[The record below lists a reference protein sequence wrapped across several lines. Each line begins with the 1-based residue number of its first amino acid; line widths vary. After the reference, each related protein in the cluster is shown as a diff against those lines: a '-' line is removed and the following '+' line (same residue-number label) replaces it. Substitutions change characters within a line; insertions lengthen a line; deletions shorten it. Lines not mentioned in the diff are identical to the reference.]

1 MYIVY
6 TVNMYAGHLVGLLN
20 HATWHSAA
28 MAITKNLKGVSRLM
42 ATAYKWQFAPRFRR
56 NAFGWKSSTPI
67 LRIKEALTEIKT
79 VAKKEPVLAAEG
91 AVLFL
96 EKLAPAI
103 EQVDSSSGGIGS
115 AVNRA
120 IEALVPIIAKADAA
134 RAVREK
140 WLDRLFEAIQEDDMP
155 YLEYLGEFWGELCA
169 TPEIAS
175 KWAEYLSPTLT
186 TMWDHCARSGEYGYF
201 KGTTACLSAM
211 YAAGRHEELLAL
223 IAKSEYRH
231 KFWHNRVW
239 GAKALAKM
247 GRRAEAIQYAEDSKG
262 LNAPLTAI
270 AAFCEGVLLD
280 AGFADEAYARYAVE
294 ATYATTNLATLKA
307 VAKKYPGKPKEVI
320 LRDLVASQPGQ
331 EGKWFAAAKD
341 AGFFELAIE
350 LANRSPS
357 DPRTLTRAARDFAV
371 ERPEFALAAGMTALR
386 GIGNGHG
393 FDITGVDVLDAYA
406 AVLAAAAAA
415 GVDAE
420 VVKADVR
427 ALIAAARGGG
437 EFVGRVLGRQL

>member
-1 MYIVY
+1 
-6 TVNMYAGHLVGLLN
+6 
-20 HATWHSAA
+20 
-28 MAITKNLKGVSRLM
+28 M

-56 NAFGWKSSTPI
+56 NAFGWKSDTPI
-67 LRIKEALTEIKT
+67 QRIKEALVEVKA
-79 VAKKEPVLAAEG
+79 VAKKEPILAAEG

-120 IEALVPIIAKADAA
+120 IEALVPIIAKAEVA
-134 RAVREK
+134 RSAREK
-140 WLDRLFEAIQEDDMP
+140 WLDRLFEALQEDDMP

-169 TPEIAS
+169 TQEIAS
-175 KWAEYLSPTLT
+175 KWADHLSPTLT
-186 TMWDHCARSGEYGYF
+186 TMWDHCACSGEYGYF
-201 KGTTACLSAM
+201 KGTAACLSAL
-211 YAAGRHEELLAL
+211 YSAGRHEELLAL

-231 KFWHNRVW
+231 KSWHNRVW

-247 GRRAEAIQYAEDSKG
+247 GRGAEAIQYAEDSKG

-280 AGFADEAYARYAVE
+280 SGFADEAYARYAVE
-294 ATYATTNLATLKA
+294 ATYATTNLATFRA
-307 VAKKYPGKPKEVI
+307 VVKKYPGKLKETI
-320 LRDLVASQPGQ
+320 LRDLIASQPGQ

-350 LANRSPS
+350 LANKSPS
-357 DPRTLTRAARDFAV
+357 DPRTLIRAARDFAV
-371 ERPEFALAAGMTALR
+371 ERPEFAMAAGMTGLR
-386 GIGNGHG
+386 GIANGHG
-393 FDITGVDVLDAYA
+393 FDITGIDVLDAYA
-406 AVLAAAAAA
+406 AVMAAADAA
-415 GVDAE
+415 GVDGT

-427 ALIAAARGGG
+427 ALIAASRGGG
-437 EFVGRVLGRQL
+437 ELIGRVLARQLA

>member
-1 MYIVY
+1 
-6 TVNMYAGHLVGLLN
+6 
-20 HATWHSAA
+20 
-28 MAITKNLKGVSRLM
+28 M

-56 NAFGWKSSTPI
+56 AAFGWKSNTPI
-67 LRIKEALTEIKT
+67 LRIKEALTEIKA
-79 VAKKEPVLAAEG
+79 VGKKEPVLAAEG

-120 IEALVPIIAKADAA
+120 IETLVPIIAKADVS

-140 WLDRLFEAIQEDDMP
+140 WLDRLYDALQEDDIP
-155 YLEYLGEFWGELCA
+155 YLEHLGELWGDICA
-169 TPEIAS
+169 TPEIAAH
-175 KWAEYLSPTLT
+175 WADYLSPTLT

-201 KGTTACLSAM
+201 KGTSACLSAL

-231 KFWHNRVW
+231 KSWHNRVW
-239 GAKALAKM
+239 GAKALAASGKP
-247 GRRAEAIQYAEDSKG
+247 AEAIRYAEDAKG

-280 AGFADEAYARYAVE
+280 AGFSDDAYGRYAVE
-294 ATYATTNLATLKA
+294 ATYATTNLATFKA
-307 VAKKYPGKPKEVI
+307 IVKKYPGKPRETI
-320 LRDLVASQPGQ
+320 LRDLVASQPGN

-357 DPRTLTRAARDFAV
+357 DPRTLVRAARDFA
-371 ERPEFALAAGMTALR
+371 EELPEFALAAGMTALR
-386 GIGNGHG
+386 GIAKGWGY
-393 FDITGVDVLDAYA
+393 DITGIDVLDAYA
-406 AVLAAAAAA
+406 TVLAAASAA
-415 GVDAE
+415 GVAETAVKAE
-420 VVKADVR
+420 VR
-427 ALIAAARGGG
+427 AIIASSRSGG
-437 EFVGRVLGRQL
+437 EFVERVLARQLAV

>member
-1 MYIVY
+1 
-6 TVNMYAGHLVGLLN
+6 
-20 HATWHSAA
+20 
-28 MAITKNLKGVSRLM
+28 MAITKKLKGVSRLM

-120 IEALVPIIAKADAA
+120 IETLVPIIAKADAA
-134 RAVREK
+134 RPVREK
-140 WLDRLFEAIQEDDMP
+140 WLDRLWDALQEDNMP

-169 TPEIAS
+169 TPELAS

-201 KGTTACLSAM
+201 KGTDVCLSAL
-211 YAAGRHEELLAL
+211 YAAGRHDELLTL
-223 IAKSEYRH
+223 IDKSEYRH
-231 KFWHNRVW
+231 KSWHNRVW

-247 GRRAEAIQYAEDSKG
+247 GRRAEAIHYAEDSKG
-262 LNAPLTAI
+262 MNAPLTAI
-270 AAFCEGVLLD
+270 AAFCEGVLLESEL
-280 AGFADEAYARYAVE
+280 ADEAYARYAVA
-294 ATYATTNLATLKA
+294 ATYATTNLATFKA
-307 VAKKYPGKPKEVI
+307 IVKKYPGKPRETI

-350 LANRSPS
+350 LANRSPA
-357 DPRTLTRAARDFAV
+357 DPRTLIRASRDFAV

-386 GIGNGHG
+386 GIANGWG
-393 FDITGVDVLDAYA
+393 YDITGIDVLDAHA
-406 AVLAAAAAA
+406 AVMAAAGAA
-415 GVDAE
+415 GVDE
-420 VVKADVR
+420 TVVRADVR
-427 ALIAAARGGG
+427 ELITASGTGG
-437 EFVGRVLGRQL
+437 EFVLKFLARQLVE